1 MKKRKLFLF
10 LIFTL
15 FCNLMFAEEN
25 NKYLYLKGE
34 ADGVEI
40 RIRLLSEIVLG
51 YENYKTPLEL
61 QEYFNK
67 YFTSKP
73 NDYNMMLLAVSNHF
87 PVEIIN
93 NSDKSVQFN
102 EYNDSLTF
110 VIDGRQML
118 YDLKVENN
126 DYPKK
131 IFPSGKVLFTIKS
144 LYSEQ
149 DCVYDAMQI
158 QLGNNKVLQNENFV
172 KAFILNQYPSIMDYG
187 IKKGKEMTQGKIDQ
201 IMETFS
207 KSFYAVYELGIENKE
222 IYLYPVYE

>member
-40 RIRLLSEIVLG
+40 RISLLSEIVLG